1 MVWRLQWLR
10 LRRRRRLRR
19 SGIGLGRR
27 LRGRRRHRG
36 WRELNVGL
44 GGLGRHVH
52 LILPDLAAA
61 RGGNLVAGP
70 LIWNHL
76 RQGLR
81 RIRLLVL
88 GRPQRG
94 LRRRGPILRLIGLLI
109 IGLRRRRV
117 HRRLLR
123 AVHRP
128 QLRWRDRRRLR
139 CHVLRLRYW
148 RRLRRR
154 CRRLRRSGHRWLRRN
169 RQGRLRWR
177 SNARS
182 GRRNAIIHESGLG
195 RTAFHAE
202 LVAGRGMVPAVGA
215 EHRDENVGW

>member
-19 SGIGLGRR
+19 SRIGLGRR
-27 LRGRRRHRG
+27 QRGRRRHRG
-36 WRELNVGL
+36 WRELNIGL

-94 LRRRGPILRLIGLLI
+94 LRRRGPILRSIGLLI
-109 IGLRRRRV
+109 IGLRRRRA
-117 HRRLLR
+117 H
-123 AVHRP
+123 
-128 QLRWRDRRRLR
+128 RRLR

-177 SNARS
+177 SNARD